1 MNTATITQAQDKG
14 LFAETI
20 DKIRAFAIALYSA
33 HGGWFVI
40 DAAQPASGALAH
52 QQRKHTMI
60 LGGSYENYG
69 PALAA
74 ELNRTDSK

>member
-14 LFAETI
+14 LF
-20 DKIRAFAIALYSA
+20 ALYSA